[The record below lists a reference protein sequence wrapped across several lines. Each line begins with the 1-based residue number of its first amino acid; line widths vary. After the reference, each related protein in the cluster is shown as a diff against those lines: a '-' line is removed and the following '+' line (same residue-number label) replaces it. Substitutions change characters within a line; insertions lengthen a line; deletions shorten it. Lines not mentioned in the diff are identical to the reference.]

1 MSFAN
6 SNKREAF
13 MFYMLFGYKNSD
25 TEALDFIMNDLKQK
39 TDNDLWKI
47 LISDRSIRDCAKDDK

>member
-1 MSFAN
+1 MGRVVYDTDFLGKLLMSFAN

-25 TEALDFIMNDLKQK
+25 TEALDFIMNDLK
-39 TDNDLWKI
+39 
-47 LISDRSIRDCAKDDK
+47 